1 MIPIP
6 LRALLIIGSLFAV
19 FVVGNNIKKNRMLVE
34 DSIFWM
40 CFALVLFVAALFP
53 SLIVA
58 PAAALGFI
66 SPANFVF
73 LLVIA
78 FLLWRAFSNTAEI
91 SRLKAKVAELTQEI
105 ALAHMEEESEP
116 GKTSESASGGS
127 NNR

>member
-34 DSIFWM
+34 DAIFWM

-105 ALAHMEEESEP
+105 ALAHMEEESHP
-116 GKTSESASGGS
+116 GKTRESAGAAPSD
-127 NNR
+127 R